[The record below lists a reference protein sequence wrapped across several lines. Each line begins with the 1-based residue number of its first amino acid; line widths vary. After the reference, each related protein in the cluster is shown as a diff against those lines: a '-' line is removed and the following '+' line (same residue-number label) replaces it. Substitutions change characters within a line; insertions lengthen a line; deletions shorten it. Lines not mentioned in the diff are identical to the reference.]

1 MEQDSY
7 TNELKAMDLR
17 LTEMEEKIDAID
29 NKLTQVIDAILGNRL
44 TKTGGFMN
52 DIEILKEK
60 ITTLEYKQQKDEEFR
75 KKLVW
80 TVSIVISV
88 GVAIQYFLDLY
99 SHVK

>member
-44 TKTGGFMN
+44 TKTG
-52 DIEILKEK
+52 D
-60 ITTLEYKQQKDEEFR
+60 YAR
-75 KKLVW
+75 
-80 TVSIVISV
+80 
-88 GVAIQYFLDLY
+88 Y
-99 SHVK
+99 